1 MRELF
6 QPQSTRAILRR
17 SQPEIMHR
25 LLAFDLDDT
34 LLRPSGELSPRTLAA
49 LEACHKRGVVIAL
62 ASGRMLPTMTPIA
75 EQLSWAPA
83 LVSYN
88 GAQVNLSSDVPP
100 LYHRPVPSGLSD
112 RVLDY
117 AAERNLHL
125 HFYHDNRLFT
135 TNLDDWKARIYREQT
150 GATLELEPDFN
161 RFRGLEPTKLI
172 IVDEPERVAQMQI
185 ECGAMFK
192 GELTVTRS
200 KPIYLEFLHPS
211 VDKGEGFK
219 ALCRALDVPLARTA
233 AFGDSFNDLEML
245 QAAGESIAVENAIE
259 EVKAVA
265 TRICPSN
272 EDDGVAQVLEAW
284 LNEKAEI

>member
-1 MRELF
+1 MRGVF
-6 QPQSTRAILRR
+6 QVQSTRVILRR
-17 SQPEIMHR
+17 SLPQIMHQ
-25 LLAFDLDDT
+25 LIAFDLDDT
-34 LLRPSGELSPRTLAA
+34 LLQPEGTLSPRTKAA
-49 LEACHKRGVVIAL
+49 LEALHRRGVVVAL

-75 EQLSWAPA
+75 HVLSFAPA

-88 GAQVNLSSDVPP
+88 GAQVNLSSDAPP
-100 LYHRPVPSGLSD
+100 LYHRPVSAALAE

-117 AAERNLHL
+117 ASERALHL

-135 TNLDDWKARIYREQT
+135 TDLDDWKARIYREQT
-150 GATLELEPDFN
+150 GAILELEPDFN

-185 ECGAMFK
+185 ECSALFQH
-192 GELTVTRS
+192 ELTVTRS

-219 ALCRALDVPLARTA
+219 ALCRALQIPLENTA
-233 AFGDSFNDLEML
+233 AFGDSFNDIEML
-245 QAAGESIAVENAIE
+245 QAAGESVAVDNAIE

-265 TRICPSN
+265 SRICPSN